1 MRAVLLLATRG
12 TRSLSHDR
20 FKGTADGSQDGAMR
34 VHQAYRFAL
43 DPTSMQERALRSHAG
58 ASRFAWNWGLA
69 KCQERYAAEGRWYLA
84 IDLIKLWNA
93 EKKSDPALAWW
104 RENSKCTYEQAFR
117 DLDRALRDFVK
128 SRKGERKG
136 RRIGFPRYKKRGKC
150 RDSFRLAGD
159 RVRCSGKTVTLTRI
173 GTIASHEPTRK
184 LARRL
189 DNRTARILSATVSRT
204 AQRWFVSFT
213 VEIDRA
219 IPERHARSGGAV
231 GIDLGVKTLLTGVDD
246 TGNVIRVAGPKPLRV
261 SLRKLRRASRV
272 HSRKELGST
281 NRRKSAARLARIH
294 ARVASIRVDALHKA
308 TSGLAARYETIVI
321 EDLNVAGMVRNRP
334 LARAISDQGFGHAR
348 LMLGY
353 KTTWNGGQ
361 LIVAGCFF
369 PSSKMCS
376 GCGAVK
382 AKLTLSE
389 RTYSCDACGLAID
402 RDVNAARNLLKLA
415 ASGAERI
422 NACGGTVRSGVAGR
436 VPARQEPGTEFAGET
451 GAASGQPLA
460 ARRELTHA
468 Y

>member
-1 MRAVLLLATRG
+1 M
-12 TRSLSHDR
+12 
-20 FKGTADGSQDGAMR
+20 
-34 VHQAYRFAL
+34 VH
-43 DPTSMQERALRSHAG
+43 
-58 ASRFAWNWGLA
+58 
-69 KCQERYAAEGRWYLA
+69 
-84 IDLIKLWNA
+84 
-93 EKKSDPALAWW
+93 
-104 RENSKCTYEQAFR
+104 
-117 DLDRALRDFVK
+117 
-128 SRKGERKG
+128 
-136 RRIGFPRYKKRGKC
+136 
-150 RDSFRLAGD
+150 
-159 RVRCSGKTVTLTRI
+159 
-173 GTIASHEPTRK
+173 
-184 LARRL
+184 
-189 DNRTARILSATVSRT
+189 
-204 AQRWFVSFT
+204 
-213 VEIDRA
+213 
-219 IPERHARSGGAV
+219 
-231 GIDLGVKTLLTGVDD
+231 
-246 TGNVIRVAGPKPLRV
+246 
-261 SLRKLRRASRV
+261 
-272 HSRKELGST
+272 
-281 NRRKSAARLARIH
+281 
-294 ARVASIRVDALHKA
+294 
-308 TSGLAARYETIVI
+308 
-321 EDLNVAGMVRNRP
+321 NRP

-389 RTYSCDACGLAID
+389 RTYSCDGCGLAID